1 MCISENHNESFGVSF
16 YAMSEHTYSAVLYLL
31 FIFVTAGWINQLPSS
46 FGVHKGDKDP
56 ITVTLPREL
65 QGNSEVLVF
74 LEPQPVKSENNNSFT

>member
-1 MCISENHNESFGVSF
+1 M
-16 YAMSEHTYSAVLYLL
+16 
-31 FIFVTAGWINQLPSS
+31 PST

-74 LEPQPVKSENNNSFT
+74 LEPRPVKSENGNLITAYHHVFTC